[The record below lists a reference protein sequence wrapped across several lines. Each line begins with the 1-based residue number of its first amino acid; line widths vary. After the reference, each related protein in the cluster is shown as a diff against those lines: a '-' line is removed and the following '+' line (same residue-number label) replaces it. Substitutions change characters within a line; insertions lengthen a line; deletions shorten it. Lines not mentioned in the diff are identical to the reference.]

1 MNKIE
6 TTKQVLDAKN
16 KVFFSNLFIK
26 RGLSATGLDNYLSC
40 PWKFFYRNLL
50 SFPDAKN
57 KNQIYGT
64 LMHLVMNRLISVK
77 GKEETLTEDEMMSAL
92 MTEAKKRKDAI
103 ALYQQGGREDL
114 ATGEKNELAIISA
127 YLPQQMSA
135 QETEQAVDKILAS
148 LSVKEFGPAM
158 KEVMKELKGKADAA
172 VVTDLVK
179 KKLG

>member
-1 MNKIE
+1 M
-6 TTKQVLDAKN
+6 TTKEQINADIKAAMKEGNSEKLTVL
-16 KVFFSNLFIK
+16 
-26 RGLSATGLDNYLSC
+26 RGLIACLNN
-40 PWKFFYRNLL
+40 KAIEKR
-50 SFPDAKN
+50 AK
-57 KNQIYGT
+57 T
-64 LMHLVMNRLISVK
+64 

-114 ATGEKNELAIISA
+114 AAGEKNELAIISA